1 MNWNV
6 YIRATM
12 ATMIRLQLPPATDI
26 TPVKNLSI
34 YCVMQT
40 QRHVRVIPEIESPGH
55 ARAAIVSM
63 KARYHKY
70 VNTAPEKPNEYLLS
84 DAQDTSRYVSAQSYT
99 DNVMNVALPST
110 YRFMEK
116 VIRELIA
123 MYEEA
128 EVPLTTIHLG
138 GDEVPEGSL
147 DGFSCLPDVYG

>member
-1 MNWNV
+1 
-6 YIRATM
+6 
-12 ATMIRLQLPPATDI
+12 
-26 TPVKNLSI
+26 
-34 YCVMQT
+34 
-40 QRHVRVIPEIESPGH
+40 
-55 ARAAIVSM
+55 M

-70 VNTAPEKPNEYLLS
+70 VNTAPEKANEYLLS

-138 GDEVPEGSL
+138 GDEVPEGAWMGSPVCRTL
-147 DGFSCLPDVYG
+147 WMKTG

>member
-1 MNWNV
+1 
-6 YIRATM
+6 
-12 ATMIRLQLPPATDI
+12 
-26 TPVKNLSI
+26 
-34 YCVMQT
+34 
-40 QRHVRVIPEIESPGH
+40 
-55 ARAAIVSM
+55 M

-70 VNTAPEKPNEYLLS
+70 INTDPEKAVEYLLS

-116 VIRELIA
+116 VIRELMA

-138 GDEVPEGSL
+138 GDEVPDGAWMGSPVCRAFMDEHGMTSAHEL
-147 DGFSCLPDVYG
+147 SEYYITKMADYLQQYHVQFSGWKLRWDIRRLPTAI